1 MTRWNKFSSKA
12 LILLNHSAND
22 TSMNRMAKN
31 ERQQWNGEWAE
42 FYYPLL
48 DRQTIYERQLS

>member
-1 MTRWNKFSSKA
+1 MTRSYKFSSKA

-22 TSMNRMAKN
+22 TSMNRMAKK
-31 ERQQWNGEWAE
+31 RQQWNGEWAE
-42 FYYPLL
+42 FYYPRL